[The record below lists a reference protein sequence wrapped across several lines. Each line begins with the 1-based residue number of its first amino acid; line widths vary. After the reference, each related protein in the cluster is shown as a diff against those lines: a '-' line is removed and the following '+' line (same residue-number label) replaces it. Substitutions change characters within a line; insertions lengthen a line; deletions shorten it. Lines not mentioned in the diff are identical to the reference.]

1 LQDRRYWLIHSV
13 TIFLLFFGGIIFIIS
28 GFIFIL
34 FGSSLLNNYFTNDTS
49 QLFLINDRFS
59 ALSELDDF

>member
-13 TIFLLFFGGIIFIIS
+13 TIFLLFFGGIIFIIF
-28 GFIFIL
+28 GGGFIL

-59 ALSELDDF
+59 ALSEN